1 MQHPTRLRAGQPCH
15 RPVRTVVTAIS
26 VALVGATVSHAA
38 PGDAKLRN
46 WESYGRTDSQQ
57 RFSPLD
63 QISTQTIGKLGLQWA
78 LDLPDEVGLQATPL
92 AIDGILHFTG
102 RFSVVYAVDARS
114 GTLRWKYDPH
124 TIDALMSNPDRM
136 RIARGSNR
144 GVAHWNG
151 NIYVGTA
158 DGRLIALRAATGRQL
173 WSVQTFD
180 PNSPRAITGPPL
192 VFKDKVLIGHGG
204 ADVGAVRGYVTAYD
218 VRSGEQRWRF
228 FVVPGDPKA
237 GFENEAMAMAAKTWT
252 GEWWRLGGGGTV
264 WNGMTYDPEFNRI
277 YLGTGNGS
285 PWNRK
290 VRSPGGG
297 DNLFLASIVAL
308 DADTGAYAWHYQ
320 ESPGETWDHNSNMD
334 LVLADLS
341 IDGKPRKA
349 LLHAPKNGFFYVLD
363 RESGKLLSAEKIGKV
378 TWAERVDPVGGRPVE
393 MPGVRMENGEALIWP
408 GAGGTHSWMP
418 MSFNPGTG
426 LTYIPTMDVPSYYSD
441 KGIDPATWQHTPFEL
456 STGFSDIIGSGP
468 IPEGMASWLLAW
480 DPVKQRERW
489 RVRQPGLWPGGTL
502 TTQGNLVFQGR
513 GDGKFVAYDAR
524 DGKVLWQ
531 FDAGIGIDAPPISY
545 QIGDQQYIS
554 VLVGMGGESAFGTF
568 GSLGISWS
576 YRSGGRRLLTFAL
589 NGAAKLPSEQHR
601 APAPLDV
608 PTFALDMTK
617 VQQGFGL
624 YHQKCGVCHG
634 MGAVAGGAT
643 PDLRA
648 SGVTQSFEAM
658 KSVVLDGA
666 LQRRGMPKFVAL
678 SSAEL
683 DAIQHYIR
691 YEARQAVSA
700 DKNVPTA
707 ESANR

>member
-1 MQHPTRLRAGQPCH
+1 MTHAIRSCAAQPRLTR
-15 RPVRTVVTAIS
+15 
-26 VALVGATVSHAA
+26 VALTLVAAIASFGGTTSAHAG
-38 PGDAKLRN
+38 PSDAASRN

-57 RFSPLD
+57 RFSPLN
-63 QISTQTIGKLGLQWA
+63 QISTRTIDKLGLKWA
-78 LDLPDEVGLQATPL
+78 LELPDEPGFEATPL
-92 AIDGILHFTG
+92 AIDGVLYFTG

-114 GTLRWKYDPH
+114 GTLRWKFDPH
-124 TIDALMSNPDRM
+124 TIDALLSNPDRM

-151 NIYVGTA
+151 SIYVGTA
-158 DGRLIALRAATGRQL
+158 DGRLIALSAATGKQL
-173 WSVQTFD
+173 WSVQTLD
-180 PNSPRAITGPPL
+180 PNTPRAISGAPL

-252 GEWWRLGGGGTV
+252 GEWWRQGGGGTV

-277 YLGTGNGS
+277 YLGTGNGA
-285 PWNRK
+285 PWNHK

-297 DNLFLASIVAL
+297 DNLFLSSIVAL

-341 IDGKPRKA
+341 IDGKRRKA

-363 RESGKLLSAEKIGKV
+363 RRDGKLLSAEKIGKV
-378 TWAERVDPVGGRPVE
+378 TWAERVDLASGRPVE
-393 MPGVRMENGEALIWP
+393 LPGARLENGEALIWP
-408 GAGGTHSWMP
+408 GAAGAHSWMP

-426 LTYIPTMDVPSYYSD
+426 LTYIPTIDAPSYYSD
-441 KGIDPATWQHTPFEL
+441 KGIDAATWQHTPFEY

-468 IPEGMASWLLAW
+468 VPEGMTSWLLAW
-480 DPVKQRERW
+480 DPVTQRERW

-524 DGKVLWQ
+524 DGKVMWQ
-531 FDAGIGIDAPPISY
+531 FDAGMGIDAPPISY
-545 QIGDQQYIS
+545 QLGDQQYIS
-554 VLVGMGGESAFGTF
+554 VLVGIGGENSF
-568 GSLGISWS
+568 GSFGSFGISWP
-576 YRSGGRRLLTFAL
+576 YRGGRRLLTFAL
-589 NGAAKLPSEQHR
+589 NGSAKLPAEQHP
-601 APAPLDV
+601 APTPLDV
-608 PTFALDMTK
+608 PSFVLDTTK
-617 VQQGFGL
+617 VQQGFGI
-624 YHQKCGVCHG
+624 YHQKCAVCHG
-634 MGAVAGGAT
+634 MGVVAGGAT

-658 KSVVLDGA
+658 RSVVLDGA

-683 DAIQHYIR
+683 EQIQHYIR
-691 YEARQAVSA
+691 YEARQAVTA
-700 DKNVPTA
+700 GQPVPTTG
-707 ESANR
+707 STTR